1 LDKKIKSGG
10 NAAMLS
16 VGEKVMV
23 IYSFEVSEYI
33 NQKNGSLGSV

>member
-1 LDKKIKSGG
+1 
-10 NAAMLS
+10 MLS

-33 NQKNGSLGSV
+33 NQKMAVLEVSNFLTIIIL